1 MGMQYT
7 STVLDR
13 RTGELVSVDLGD
25 FLTVTELGATLGLS
39 PRKTRKVLH
48 VLGLVEPEG
57 GRGNYRLTR
66 DAVNKGYGKRH
77 DRPKHGKYPFDV
89 LSPAGQKLVAD
100 GLDVALAQLEDR
112 RVPKAQELRWSLE
125 AYQAWRRA
133 EKLSAMTLQMEVC
146 WLADHFRMQHLRR
159 SSLPPM
165 VRRGWSGTI
174 SASAALIMNANALH
188 PIRLLAAF

>member
-146 WLADHFRMQHLRR
+146 WLADHFRDATSEEIIAATDGAAGMVRDYLGIRR
-159 SSLPPM
+159 SHHE
-165 VRRGWSGTI
+165 RQRA
-174 SASAALIMNANALH
+174 ASHQVAGS
-188 PIRLLAAF
+188 F